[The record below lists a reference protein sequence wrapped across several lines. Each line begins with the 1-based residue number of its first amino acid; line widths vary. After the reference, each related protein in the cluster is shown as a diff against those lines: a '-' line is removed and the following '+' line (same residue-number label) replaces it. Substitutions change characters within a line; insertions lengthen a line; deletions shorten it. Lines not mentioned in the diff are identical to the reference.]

1 MRRSARPGAK
11 PVNANRVTGAIV
23 LLVILGVIAGVLFS
37 LAEGPAGETN
47 RSAATSV
54 ASQLGATPLPGS
66 AAAEDGLP
74 IVAAARLPIEAQ
86 QTIALILA
94 GGPFPYDQ
102 DGDVFQNREGLLP
115 GRPSGY
121 YHEYTVVTPGSD
133 DRGARRI
140 VAGSQGELYYTDD
153 HYASFVR
160 VQQ

>member
-23 LLVILGVIAGVLFS
+23 GLIILGVIAGVLFS

-47 RSAATSV
+47 RSAATAV
-54 ASQLGATPLPGS
+54 AAQLAATPLPGS
-66 AAAEDGLP
+66 SAEDGLP
-74 IVAAARLPIEAQ
+74 IVAVARLPVEAQ

-94 GGPFPYDQ
+94 GGPFPYDR
-102 DGDVFQNREGLLP
+102 DGDVFRNREGLLP

>member
-23 LLVILGVIAGVLFS
+23 VLIILGVIAGVLFS

-47 RSAATSV
+47 RSAATAV
-54 ASQLGATPLPGS
+54 ASQLVATPLPGGS
-66 AAAEDGLP
+66 TEDGLSL
-74 IVAAARLPIEAQ
+74 VAAARLPVEAQ